1 MKKILLMVTALV
13 ALSLVSCDNSNKS
26 KVAVYKA
33 KAEQLAAR
41 MDELC
46 NQQDTLAILAMEDSI
61 RAFEQEVENT
71 GDIEALDSVRLALK
85 ETRQRNSAYITTLK
99 IDDGMDREKAV
110 QDVINDA
117 LYGDVGITTVTET
130 IHAAYNKEEK
140 K

>member
-1 MKKILLMVTALV
+1 
-13 ALSLVSCDNSNKS
+13 
-26 KVAVYKA
+26 
-33 KAEQLAAR
+33 
-41 MDELC
+41 
-46 NQQDTLAILAMEDSI
+46 MEDSI